1 MNKKLMLNSICLQII
16 FNVLVFI
23 RKKVIEVKPS
33 IKVATCGICTAISVV
48 LLFFGGVIY
57 IFAYVV
63 PIVLGLL
70 MMMLKKTL
78 KTSSAVSVYVATSIL
93 SFMIVPDKET
103 VLLYIMFFGYYPIIK
118 ASLDKIKPK
127 FLSVLVKILLFNV
140 SLIAIELI
148 CVYVFGIPF
157 FEDGAFSISLLI
169 LFVFLMNFLFVMYE
183 YILKHSLVI
192 YERKLEKRVLRILKG
207 KR

>member
-1 MNKKLMLNSICLQII
+1 M
-16 FNVLVFI
+16 
-23 RKKVIEVKPS
+23 KPS

-63 PIVLGLL
+63 PIVLGIL
-70 MMMLKKTL
+70 MMMLKKSL
-78 KTSSAVSVYVATSIL
+78 KTSSAVSVYVATSLL

-103 VLLYIMFFGYYPIIK
+103 VLLYVLFFGYYPIIK

-127 FLSVLVKILLFNV
+127 SISVLVKILLFNV
-140 SLIAIELI
+140 SLTIIELL

-157 FEDGAFSISLLI
+157 FDEGVFSISLLI
-169 LFVFLMNFLFVMYE
+169 MFAVLMNVLFAMYE
-183 YILKHSLVI
+183 YILKHSLMI
-192 YERKLEKRVLRILKG
+192 YEKKFEKRVLRFLNG